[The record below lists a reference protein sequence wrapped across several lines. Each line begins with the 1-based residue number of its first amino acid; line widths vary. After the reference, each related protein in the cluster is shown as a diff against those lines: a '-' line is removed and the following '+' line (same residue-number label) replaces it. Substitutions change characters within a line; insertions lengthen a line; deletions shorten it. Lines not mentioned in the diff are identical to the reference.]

1 MNNKLISGILTS
13 IFLSSS
19 IPYSATSFNYKYR
32 IKGNSYSPMD
42 CATVYYY
49 KEEMLNK
56 YNDYLLTM
64 DENSKKVYII
74 KNIDFFKLY
83 DNVSVNNIA
92 GIICV
97 TIGEGRGMLLEG
109 QFRKNECDSE
119 VINEKYFI
127 LELFK

>member
-1 MNNKLISGILTS
+1 
-13 IFLSSS
+13 
-19 IPYSATSFNYKYR
+19 
-32 IKGNSYSPMD
+32 
-42 CATVYYY
+42 
-49 KEEMLNK
+49 MLNK

-92 GIICV
+92 GTICV